1 MGPAVSDTLLSQSTF
16 TNASSTFFKWLMSPK
31 RVLLDLLD
39 LQDHLE
45 LLVVD
50 LTLSAS
56 LSKRRPLIPSVVAT
70 TALTTPT

>member
-1 MGPAVSDTLLSQSTF
+1 MFP
-16 TNASSTFFKWLMSPK
+16 N

-39 LQDHLE
+39 LLDHLE

-56 LSKRRPLIPSVVAT
+56 PSKRRPLIPSVVAT
-70 TALTTPT
+70 TALMTPT